1 MKYFIITID
10 TEGDNLW
17 QWKRGDEIKTENTL
31 YLSRFQDLCN
41 QYGFKP
47 VWLSNWEMINDSR
60 FVEFIKENLKEN
72 RCELGAH
79 LHAWNNPPYYELS
92 SNEKSGAPYLIE
104 YPDEVMEEKLKTL
117 NDKFQSTFGFVP
129 ITHRAG
135 RWAMNRTYFR
145 LLKKY
150 GYKIDC
156 SYTPGIDWSN
166 HLGQTK
172 DFKGPDYTKVEAYP
186 HDIEGIWE
194 VPLISFKK
202 HICFSCGS
210 VREFLKS
217 VYYLVFGKRIV
228 LRPNGNNAAEL
239 KWLVSKNAGSKNDY
253 LMFMLHSSELMPK
266 GSPTFP
272 TEESIETLF
281 ADLEELFALI
291 SKDYTGITLSEYY
304 DKIKK

>member
-17 QWKRGDEIKTENTL
+17 QWKMNGEIKTENTL

-41 QYGFKP
+41 KYGFKP
-47 VWLSNWEMINDSR
+47 VWLSNWEMINDTK
-60 FVEFIKENLKEN
+60 FVEFIKENLNNN

-92 SNEKSGAPYLIE
+92 SNENSGAPYLIE
-104 YPDEVMEEKLKTL
+104 YPDEIMEQKIKIL
-117 NDKFQSTFGFVP
+117 NDNFKSTFGFVP

-135 RWAMNRTYFR
+135 RWAMNNTYFK

-166 HLGQTK
+166 SLGQTI
-172 DFKGPDYTKVEAYP
+172 DFKGPNYRNVKTSPQY
-186 HDIEGIWE
+186 IEGILE

-202 HICFSCGS
+202 YLFLSCSSIKG
-210 VREFLKS
+210 FFKNC
-217 VYYLVFGKRIV
+217 YYLIKGKRIL
-228 LRPNGNNAAEL
+228 LRPNGKNLEEL
-239 KWLVSKNAGSKNDY
+239 KWIVSKDIKSKNDY
-253 LMFMLHSSELMPK
+253 LMFMLHSSEFMPG

-272 TEESIETLF
+272 THESIEKLF
-281 ADLEELFALI
+281 EDLEELFSLI
-291 SKDYTGITLSEYY
+291 SKHYIGVTLSEYY
-304 DKIKK
+304 NMVKK